1 MSNNAKK
8 ENKDRKFLNPNGY
21 FIIMILILLAA
32 IATWVIPAGQY
43 DRVVDSVTGREV
55 VDPNSF
61 RYIEK
66 TPVGLFDAIVA
77 IPLGIKSMSGIIAFI
92 FIVAGATALVK
103 STGAIDAGL
112 VALVD
117 KFKGRDL
124 PLLIATIIICSLLGS
139 LLGFAQEIIPFIP
152 LGVALALSLGYDK
165 VVGFD
170 IVRTSTW
177 VGFAA
182 STINP
187 YVVVVAQQ
195 MAGLPIMSGLRYRII
210 IYFIFMIISTIFFLN
225 YAKRVRDNKQN
236 SVIFGYESGE
246 DQSKFKIKNITEFTI
261 KHKIILI
268 TFACGLI
275 LSVYG
280 VQAYEWGTNEM
291 AAVILITGI
300 IAGFIA
306 GYTPNL
312 IAKIFTGGMSEITSG
327 ALIAGFTGAIAI
339 ILQQGQI
346 LDTIIYG
353 LSQPLSQVNGAIT
366 VIGMVLLYSIITFFI
381 GSAAGRAAATL
392 PILIP
397 LSDILGITRQTT
409 VLAFILGGGIT
420 NMIWPNMIY
429 VLSFA
434 DIPYSGWVK
443 HIWKLVVILIVIA
456 CAAVSVAYFTNYGP
470 F

>member
-306 GYTPNL
+306 GYSPNL

-366 VIGMVLLYSIITFFI
+366 V
-381 GSAAGRAAATL
+381 
-392 PILIP
+392 
-397 LSDILGITRQTT
+397 
-409 VLAFILGGGIT
+409 
-420 NMIWPNMIY
+420 
-429 VLSFA
+429 
-434 DIPYSGWVK
+434 
-443 HIWKLVVILIVIA
+443 
-456 CAAVSVAYFTNYGP
+456 
-470 F
+470 